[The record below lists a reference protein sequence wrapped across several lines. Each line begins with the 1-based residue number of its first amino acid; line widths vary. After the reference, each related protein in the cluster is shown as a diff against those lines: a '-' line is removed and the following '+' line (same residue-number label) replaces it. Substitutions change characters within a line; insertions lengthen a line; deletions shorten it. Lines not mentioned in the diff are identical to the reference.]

1 MIRFSEKAVL
11 TLLLFAFAALVLY
24 LTLELSRVARL
35 VPLSV
40 AIPTVGLLL
49 LQLLLDLVPGLSRRY
64 GGFKHM
70 KLYRIE
76 WVREKIRTS
85 FIADPGVPAQEP
97 QAAKVSMFAWLIMM
111 LSLVYL
117 LGFLI
122 AMPLYTL
129 LYLRRRSG
137 EGWLL
142 SLAVAGATW
151 SLPYGVF
158 HLALRTRLHE
168 GQLWA
173 WLGL

>member
-40 AIPTVGLLL
+40 AIPTVGFLL
-49 LQLLLDLVPGLSRRY
+49 LQLLLDLVPRLTRR
-64 GGFKHM
+64 FDSFELM
-70 KLYRIE
+70 RLYRTD

-85 FIADPGVPAQEP
+85 FIADPGVPAQES
-97 QAAKVSMFAWLIMM
+97 QTAKLSIFAWLMMM

-151 SLPYGVF
+151 SFPYGVF